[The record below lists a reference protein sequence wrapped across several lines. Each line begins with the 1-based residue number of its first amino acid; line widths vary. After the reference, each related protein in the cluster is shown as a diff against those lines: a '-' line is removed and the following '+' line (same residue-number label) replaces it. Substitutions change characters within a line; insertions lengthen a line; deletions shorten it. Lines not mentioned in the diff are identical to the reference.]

1 MLHCINNLSF
11 HMECFINLFLGGRIH
26 MNKKSLRQ
34 IASGILC
41 FIMVFTL
48 AFSSS
53 KVLAANN
60 YDVNGP
66 VIKGV
71 TF

>member
-1 MLHCINNLSF
+1 
-11 HMECFINLFLGGRIH
+11 